1 MNKLFNQAVNVNVYL
16 AAPFFSESQIK
27 KVELLENAL
36 SKNKTVANFF
46 SPMRCQHPESLPQ
59 EVEAFTP
66 EWAKATME
74 NDVNE
79 VNKADIIVAIVDFD
93 KQDTDSGTAWEL
105 GYAIALEKPT
115 YLIRFEESL
124 ATNIMLTERNR
135 AFFTDV
141 EQVEEYDFLESK
153 LIPYSG
159 KYQ

>member
-1 MNKLFNQAVNVNVYL
+1 MNKLFNQAVNVYL

-79 VNKADIIVAIVDFD
+79 INKADIIVAIVDFD
-93 KQDTDSGTAWEL
+93 HQDTDSGTAWEL

-115 YLIRFEESL
+115 YLIRFEDTIP
-124 ATNIMLTERNR
+124 ANIMLTERNR
-135 AFFTDV
+135 AFFTQI

-153 LIPYSG
+153 PIPYNG

>member
-1 MNKLFNQAVNVNVYL
+1 
-16 AAPFFSESQIK
+16 
-27 KVELLENAL
+27 
-36 SKNKTVANFF
+36 
-46 SPMRCQHPESLPQ
+46 MRCQHPESLPQ

-79 VNKADIIVAIVDFD
+79 LNKADIIVAIVDFD
-93 KQDTDSGTAWEL
+93 HQDTDSGTAWEL
-105 GYAIALEKPT
+105 GYAIALKKPT
-115 YLIRFEESL
+115 YLIRFEDTIP
-124 ATNIMLTERNR
+124 ANIMLTERNR
-135 AFFTDV
+135 AFFIQI